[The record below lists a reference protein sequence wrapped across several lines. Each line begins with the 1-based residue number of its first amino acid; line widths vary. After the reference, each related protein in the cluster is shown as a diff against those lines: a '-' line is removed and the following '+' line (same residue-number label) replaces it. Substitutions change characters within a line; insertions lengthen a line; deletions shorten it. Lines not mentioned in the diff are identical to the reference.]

1 MTASREYCLR
11 QMSSG
16 QDSGTSPSG
25 PVLLDTIISDLHDI
39 TRCVYHTCR
48 QEASREAN
56 TTDARTPT
64 TPQQAGKMGS
74 LKGDPGLGP
83 LEGLLV
89 GQRRWVVWIITLAH
103 GQGVGC
109 QEFPPEPRGGPDA
122 KDGRSY
128 SVMPGG
134 LGVSPYPALLWGGTV
149 PEDTEDQRRSPVAL
163 RESGWG

>member
-1 MTASREYCLR
+1 
-11 QMSSG
+11 
-16 QDSGTSPSG
+16 
-25 PVLLDTIISDLHDI
+25 
-39 TRCVYHTCR
+39 
-48 QEASREAN
+48 
-56 TTDARTPT
+56 
-64 TPQQAGKMGS
+64 MGS

-89 GQRRWVVWIITLAH
+89 GQRRRVVWIVIPAH
-103 GQGVGC
+103 GQGIGC

-134 LGVSPYPALLWGGTV
+134 LGVSPYPAPHWGGTA
-149 PEDTEDQRRSPVAL
+149 PEDTEDHRSRPMAL